1 MGLNIEIKG
10 VTFTKKIASLIP
22 ASENLIGYWA
32 FDGTLTE
39 SIKNKI
45 SGVSG
50 TLVGTPTVSGG
61 KINVDKANGFI
72 TDVVISGEKTFI
84 TIAKTT
90 ASAILISSLNYDAS
104 TPTNEGIALFG
115 GKPLV
120 QLDGTSKP
128 ISANSP
134 DLSKI
139 HLIAGALGSGSN
151 SLFVSAG
158 GNLIEETATHT
169 GNLTDTSP
177 LRIGGWG
184 VNSTALVGSA
194 EVYAV
199 LVYNKK
205 LSTTEVQSVFNYF
218 KTKLSPVVID

>member
-1 MGLNIEIKG
+1 MGLNIEIKN
-10 VTFTKKIASLIP
+10 VTFTKKIASLVP
-22 ASENLIGYWA
+22 VSENLIGYWA
-32 FDGTLTE
+32 FDGVLADG
-39 SIKNKI
+39 IKNKI

-50 TLVGTPTVSGG
+50 TLVGAPTVSGG
-61 KINVDKANGFI
+61 KINTDKANGFI
-72 TDVVISGEKTFI
+72 TDITISGEKTFI
-84 TIAKTT
+84 AIAKTT
-90 ASAILISSLNYDAS
+90 ASAVLISSVNYDVP
-104 TPTNEGIALFG
+104 TQTNEGISLYN

-120 QLDGTSKP
+120 QLDSASKP

-151 SLFVSAG
+151 NLFVSAG

-184 VNSTALVGSA
+184 VNSTSLVGSA
-194 EVYAV
+194 EVYAA

-205 LSTTEVQSVFNYF
+205 LSASEVQSVFNYF
-218 KTKLSPVVID
+218 KTRLSPTVID